1 MRRRVKRELW
11 ACCIRL
17 TVRVGF
23 VTGRET
29 RRRTGHA
36 SKPSGLL
43 WMVEVKWCIVY
54 FIWVGNTPSRMTGH
68 LFCFFLV
75 ISIVR
80 PVAIVIALFSFPTA
94 IDAIC
99 RRICCFLPILRILPF
114 EGGNIERI
122 PHWPAVLDRLKGRC
136 RQFSLSILTT
146 QYFSCISYYPSDK
159 FSVACILVAKDS
171 TKKGER
177 EIDCS

>member
-1 MRRRVKRELW
+1 MSKAADCHSTKQNFTKSMRRRVKRELR

-23 VTGRET
+23 VTGGKT
-29 RRRTGHA
+29 RRRTGHT

-43 WMVEVKWCIVY
+43 WMVEVKWCII
-54 FIWVGNTPSRMTGH
+54 FIWVGNTPSRTTGY
-68 LFCFFLV
+68 LFVCFV

-80 PVAIVIALFSFPTA
+80 LVAIVIALFSFPTA

-122 PHWPAVLDRLKGRC
+122 PHWLAVLDRLKGRC

-146 QYFSCISYYPSDK
+146 QYFLASLITRRTSSPSPV
-159 FSVACILVAKDS
+159 S
-171 TKKGER
+171 
-177 EIDCS
+177 